1 MHRQRL
7 FFSLSLNGNRERL
20 AASIANG
27 SLYRFAA
34 VDRNSVNGVNH
45 IAFLKA
51 GIFCRTASA
60 VGTGDVS
67 ESHDHDTIHVQFNA
81 KRLTA
86 GDKGR
91 SCNGLYRNGLNWN
104 NAE

>member
-1 MHRQRL
+1 MVIE
-7 FFSLSLNGNRERL
+7 S
-20 AASIANG
+20 G
-27 SLYRFAA
+27 SLPALRMEGGT
-34 VDRNSVNGVNH
+34 SSLLLNH

-60 VGTGDVS
+60 IGTGDVS
-67 ESHDHDTIHVQFNA
+67 KSHDHDTIHVQFNA

-86 GDKGR
+86 GDKGW